1 MKTFYKILAFKIEA
15 YDYFLFKE
23 DLKNNFKDYLLIKF
37 NPHSITKVV
46 IDTKNKSNRA
56 GFYFSS
62 NYIRNRM
69 IYYIFYPIIFIID
82 FIKIFFYLKSV
93 CSKKE
98 FEYFFTDNT
107 YTCVAFILL
116 SFNKKVKIIYASH
129 DWLAGTS
136 GKGIWSKIGKNVIFV
151 FFDYIECRFSY
162 LVLNHT
168 EILQKKR
175 NEYWKHNIFNQ
186 KIYYPNIKLNKKD
199 TNLNNKKKRNIIF
212 LGLVRDESGLPD
224 VIKVISKYDSK
235 IKLKIVGTINKK
247 TNILI
252 KNNKLEKIVNI
263 AGFQERKNF
272 ESFFQDCFC
281 GLCLVVNDSSY
292 TNNTIPSKIIDYLQ
306 YGIPIIA
313 TSNLGYTS
321 NLIKENKIGIII
333 DKDLKDLEYAINNL
347 YKNFQTYNNSIKM
360 FFNGYNKTDIKEIF
374 K

>member
-1 MKTFYKILAFKIEA
+1 
-15 YDYFLFKE
+15 
-23 DLKNNFKDYLLIKF
+23 
-37 NPHSITKVV
+37 
-46 IDTKNKSNRA
+46 
-56 GFYFSS
+56 
-62 NYIRNRM
+62 
-69 IYYIFYPIIFIID
+69 
-82 FIKIFFYLKSV
+82 
-93 CSKKE
+93 
-98 FEYFFTDNT
+98 
-107 YTCVAFILL
+107 

-151 FFDYIECRFSY
+151 FFDYIACRFSY

-306 YGIPIIA
+306 
-313 TSNLGYTS
+313 
-321 NLIKENKIGIII
+321 
-333 DKDLKDLEYAINNL
+333 
-347 YKNFQTYNNSIKM
+347 
-360 FFNGYNKTDIKEIF
+360 
-374 K
+374 